1 MQRKENPCT
10 LLVGMHV
17 GAALMENS
25 IRRLQKLKL
34 DHSIQHSHPGYI
46 FKGNEITVSKIYLYP
61 YVHCSIIYDLPRCGN
76 NLIVH

>member
-46 FKGNEITVSKIYLYP
+46 FKGNEITTSKEVSVQTYP
-61 YVHCSIIYDLPRCGN
+61 
-76 NLIVH
+76 

>member
-34 DHSIQHSHPGYI
+34 DHSIQQSHPGYI
-46 FKGNEITVSKIYLYP
+46 FKGNEITMSKKELHSQ
-61 YVHCSIIYDLPRCGN
+61 VHSSIIHNSQDRGTT
-76 NLIVH
+76 

>member
-46 FKGNEITVSKIYLYP
+46 FKGNEITMSKK
-61 YVHCSIIYDLPRCGN
+61 
-76 NLIVH
+76 